1 MKNKK
6 YNTLPFGLSEFSRIR
21 KNNCYFIDKSSY
33 IKKVFEYSSSVIL
46 FARPRGFGKTLLMDM
61 FASFLTIAEDGNDNK
76 EFKEKIFYGLEILKD
91 KEFTDK
97 YLGQFP
103 VIVTSLKSAYGEN
116 FEQAYDSLARIVVW
130 LFSDFDFLLNSKN
143 LSKDE
148 IENYSK
154 YLDRGF
160 LCDINSIGYVK
171 DALEFLSTCLYKHY
185 KKKVILLIDD
195 YDMPLAK
202 AYENGYHDEMLTLMS
217 SFFNVMENNHQDTE
231 GYENPIEKII
241 LTGWLN
247 ADLSVANNI
256 SVDTILS
263 DNQIFD
269 SMLGFSK
276 EETEKI
282 LKDHDLYEYFP
293 LVKKNYGGYMFNE
306 QEMFSPFNII
316 SFVHDALMHKSQ
328 GYKVYAP
335 NFWINS
341 ASSDALLPYVGYLI
355 QNDTENMQKL
365 MDGECIETTMN
376 DSLNYADLAKP
387 ASNNFYALLYYLGYL
402 TVDGNR
408 TEEIAGEKKT
418 IYKIRIPN
426 LEIKHSFVQTIEE
439 HFYNIVNQGENKAT
453 IVAKALFEEN
463 CECAK
468 NNIFDLLQPYVSI
481 RDKASKQKPKNFYK
495 AFLSDVFKKCST
507 FISDFKTNCE
517 SDDICADLLF
527 MDNCGNRGVI
537 IEIKVANSDRT
548 LETTAFDA
556 LKQIEEKGF
565 ARSYISYPFLDS
577 VYCYGISFYKRQC
590 YISCKKIK

>member
-33 IKKVFEYSSSVIL
+33 IKKVFEYSSSFIL
-46 FARPRGFGKTLLMDM
+46 FARPRGFGKTLLLDM
-61 FASFLTIAEDGNDNK
+61 FSSFFSVARDGSSHREYK
-76 EFKEKIFYGLEILKD
+76 ERLFDGLEISKD
-91 KEFTDK
+91 KEFIDK
-97 YLGQFP
+97 YMGQFCIICISP
-103 VIVTSLKSAYGEN
+103 HIYSDSFSSAYS
-116 FEQAYDSLARIVVW
+116 QLAYIIRNVAIDYEFVKDSPKLSNSEKES
-130 LFSDFDFLLNSKN
+130 FKKLLSYQFITKE
-143 LSKDE
+143 SSR
-148 IENYSK
+148 NY
-154 YLDRGF
+154 L
-160 LCDINSIGYVK
+160 INSLRI
-171 DALEFLSTCLYKHY
+171 LSNCIYKHFS
-185 KKKVILLIDD
+185 KKVIILVDD

-527 MDNCGNRGVI
+527 MDNCGNTGVI
-537 IEIKVANSDRT
+537 IEINVANSDRT

>member
-1 MKNKK
+1 M
-6 YNTLPFGLSEFSRIR
+6 
-21 KNNCYFIDKSSY
+21 
-33 IKKVFEYSSSVIL
+33 
-46 FARPRGFGKTLLMDM
+46 
-61 FASFLTIAEDGNDNK
+61 
-76 EFKEKIFYGLEILKD
+76 
-91 KEFTDK
+91 
-97 YLGQFP
+97 GQFCIICISP
-103 VIVTSLKSAYGEN
+103 HIYSDSFSSAYS
-116 FEQAYDSLARIVVW
+116 QLAYIIRNVAIDYEFVKDSPKLSNSEKES
-130 LFSDFDFLLNSKN
+130 FKKLLSYQFITKE
-143 LSKDE
+143 SSR
-148 IENYSK
+148 NY
-154 YLDRGF
+154 L
-160 LCDINSIGYVK
+160 INSLRI
-171 DALEFLSTCLYKHY
+171 LSNCIYKHFS
-185 KKKVILLIDD
+185 KKVIILVDD

-468 NNIFDLLQPYVSI
+468 NNIFDLLQTYVSI

-495 AFLSDVFKKCST
+495 AFLSDVFKKCSS

-527 MDNCGNRGVI
+527 MDNCGNTGVI
-537 IEIKVANSDRT
+537 IEINVANSDRT

>member
-1 MKNKK
+1 SPVPAPVA
-6 YNTLPFGLSEFSRIR
+6 LGH
-21 KNNCYFIDKSSY
+21 
-33 IKKVFEYSSSVIL
+33 
-46 FARPRGFGKTLLMDM
+46 RGIIFN
-61 FASFLTIAEDGNDNK
+61 FLRCWG
-76 EFKEKIFYGLEILKD
+76 
-91 KEFTDK
+91 
-97 YLGQFP
+97 
-103 VIVTSLKSAYGEN
+103 AY
-116 FEQAYDSLARIVVW
+116 
-130 LFSDFDFLLNSKN
+130 
-143 LSKDE
+143 
-148 IENYSK
+148 
-154 YLDRGF
+154 
-160 LCDINSIGYVK
+160 
-171 DALEFLSTCLYKHY
+171 
-185 KKKVILLIDD
+185 
-195 YDMPLAK
+195 
-202 AYENGYHDEMLTLMS
+202 
-217 SFFNVMENNHQDTE
+217 
-231 GYENPIEKII
+231 
-241 LTGWLN
+241 
-247 ADLSVANNI
+247 
-256 SVDTILS
+256 
-263 DNQIFD
+263 
-269 SMLGFSK
+269 
-276 EETEKI
+276 
-282 LKDHDLYEYFP
+282 
-293 LVKKNYGGYMFNE
+293 
-306 QEMFSPFNII
+306 
-316 SFVHDALMHKSQ
+316 
-328 GYKVYAP
+328 
-335 NFWINS
+335 
-341 ASSDALLPYVGYLI
+341 
-355 QNDTENMQKL
+355 
-365 MDGECIETTMN
+365 IETTMN

-468 NNIFDLLQPYVSI
+468 NNIFDLLQTYVSI

-527 MDNCGNRGVI
+527 MDNCGNTGVI
-537 IEIKVANSDRT
+537 IEINVANSDRT

>member
-6 YNTLPFGLSEFSRIR
+6 YNPLPFGVSEFSRIR

-33 IKKVFEYSSSVIL
+33 IKKVFEYSSSFIL
-46 FARPRGFGKTLLMDM
+46 FARPRGFGKTLLLDM
-61 FASFLTIAEDGNDNK
+61 FSSFLRVAPDGSANR
-76 EFKEKIFYGLEILKD
+76 EYKEKLFASLDILKD

-103 VIVTSLKSAYGEN
+103 VISFSLKGVFGKDYNAAYE
-116 FEQAYDSLARIVVW
+116 ALAFTLSN
-130 LFSDFDFLLNSKN
+130 LFKDFLFLNDSEKLLDSEKESLKLLQDFN
-143 LSKDE
+143 YLSTPKAE
-148 IENYSK
+148 K
-154 YLDRGF
+154 Y
-160 LCDINSIGYVK
+160 IVSS
-171 DALEFLSTCLYKHY
+171 LEFLSSCLYKHFS
-185 KKKVILLIDD
+185 KKVIILVDD

-468 NNIFDLLQPYVSI
+468 NNIFDLLQTYVSI

-495 AFLSDVFKKCST
+495 AFLSDVFKKCSS

-527 MDNCGNRGVI
+527 MDNCGNTGVI
-537 IEIKVANSDRT
+537 IEINVANSDRT